1 MGVLMKKFHICFYI
15 TLFFISACSDFKG
28 NEDDVEASLSS
39 TPSSNS
45 NTTNTSYKNLY
56 GVAFGNNTFI
66 AVGQNG
72 VMRSSSDNGSTWDNV
87 TSGTTRHLYETAFG
101 NNTFISVGQR
111 GTIRQ
116 SQDNGSTWNSGN
128 GVKVLI

>member
-1 MGVLMKKFHICFYI
+1 MKKFHICFYI
-15 TLFFISACSDFKG
+15 ILFFISACSDFKG

-39 TPSSNS
+39 TPSSNTNS

-72 VMRSSSDNGSTWDNV
+72 VMRSSSDNGTSWDNV
-87 TSGTTRHLYETAFG
+87 TSGTTRHL
-101 NNTFISVGQR
+101 S
-111 GTIRQ
+111 
-116 SQDNGSTWNSGN
+116 
-128 GVKVLI
+128 LIHI